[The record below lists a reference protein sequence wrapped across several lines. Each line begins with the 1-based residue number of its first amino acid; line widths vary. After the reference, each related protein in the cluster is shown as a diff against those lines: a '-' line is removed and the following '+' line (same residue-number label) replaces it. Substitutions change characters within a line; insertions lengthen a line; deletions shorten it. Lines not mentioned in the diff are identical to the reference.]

1 MIGEGVVL
9 AAILGDDLGELAGR
23 DLVGALEHQMFEEVG
38 DAGGARRLVGGAD
51 LVPDHLGHDR
61 RAMIRDHQHLQAVLE
76 LELADALG
84 GLRAVRGDG
93 DGKRGE
99 AQRGKHDA
107 GAGVERGEK
116 LIDHP

>member
-23 DLVGALEHQMFEEVG
+23 DLVCALEHQMFEEVG
-38 DAGGARRLVGGAD
+38 DARGARRLVGGAD

-61 RAMIRDHQHLQAVLE
+61 RAMIRDHQHLQAVLKG
-76 LELADALG
+76 ELADPLC
-84 GLRAVRGDG
+84 GLCAVRGDS
-93 DGKRGE
+93 DGKRGK

-107 GAGVERGEK
+107 SARVKRGEK
-116 LIDHP
+116 LINHP